1 MEDEEKLGK
10 GSLGGCH
17 HRKQALWRPSGKS
30 HIHSVGLSH
39 DLWGNRRTRPAET
52 VPPTLAHGRE
62 AGPSP
67 GLLPN
72 RWISLEAAGAIKC
85 QLDQRVLI
93 QFADG

>member
-1 MEDEEKLGK
+1 M
-10 GSLGGCH
+10 
-17 HRKQALWRPSGKS
+17 WRPSGKS

-39 DLWGNRRTRPAET
+39 DLWGTEGHGQQKQC
-52 VPPTLAHGRE
+52 PPTLVHGRE
-62 AGPSP
+62 AGPSA

-72 RWISLEAAGAIKC
+72 RWISLEAAKAIKC